1 MPRSVTCPGCQRLL
15 RVADDVTDAE
25 VTCPRCLAS
34 VAVPAA
40 SAITSHEPSGARAT
54 TCRRCGRH
62 VEAQWRFCPYCEAV
76 LFGPRRG
83 ARGGFDDVV
92 RRDRTG
98 TNVLLILLAV
108 LGGFGLL
115 AYLAAAVASFDEG
128 GWRLLVGIVLGL
140 FFLFMISTGIM
151 FWRTRNRPEERGI
164 GRVIVGTLA
173 LTGGLFGLGCVLSV
187 ATFVFFF
194 VACLVTGGR
203 F

>member
-15 RVADDVTDAE
+15 RVADDVTDAA
-25 VTCPRCLAS
+25 VTCPRCLAL
-34 VAVPAA
+34 VAVPEV
-40 SAITSHEPSGARAT
+40 SAITPQEPAAERPT
-54 TCRRCGRH
+54 TCRRCGRR
-62 VEAQWRFCPYCEAV
+62 VERQWRFCPYCEAV

-115 AYLAAAVASFDEG
+115 AYLTAAVSTFKDG
-128 GWRLLVGIVLGL
+128 GLQLLIAIIVGVL
-140 FFLFMISTGIM
+140 FLAMISTGIM
-151 FWRTRNRPEERGI
+151 FWRTRHRPEERGV

-194 VACLVTGGR
+194 VACLVKGGR